1 MAENLRGKRGIWL
14 GVSVAFVVLL
24 FASCARQK
32 DPVLAR
38 VGGTTI
44 RYSDVK
50 RELQNS
56 ARLKPGQVPS
66 DSLVRAELNR
76 LIDLRLRY
84 LEGLDRGYDKDPSI
98 ADYLKRVR
106 DDFAYRRF
114 LDKHILEKEIPDREL
129 WDYYKR
135 LATRVKIRHILLR
148 LPKDAT
154 KDQIEEKRDQI
165 EDIYTQIQRGAD
177 FAALARKFSEEA
189 RTAERGGEWGY
200 IRWGTGRFDEKFY
213 QVAFSLKPGEVSKPF
228 RTRVGWHLLKC
239 EDIQPPSKE
248 EFELRKGRLRAEL
261 ARRRQVHLDSVF
273 YALQG
278 RVLKR
283 YNAHF
288 NDEGFKLFVS
298 RIRAIAEDTTVKAP
312 QLRTISV
319 ANQFSR
325 IRPQDRGVVLASW
338 SGGKLTIGDV
348 VDEINGMKEFKR
360 PLLKSEGK
368 LREWVGRTVG
378 MRLMIREAY
387 REGFGK
393 DDVVDREV
401 NYRAERMIA
410 AKVLRN
416 DVIDPSKPT
425 EEDLRKTYESDPE
438 RFREPP
444 KARVQEIFI
453 KRDKKLAEKVAR
465 LARSGADFEKLARK
479 YNQRSVTKSKN
490 GWLGYISA
498 DMFGEVGKRALKMK
512 PGEIAGPIPMG
523 RGNFSIIRVV
533 ALKDSYVPPF
543 EKARSHV
550 RRYYIKHKREELR
563 QAMLDRLK
571 KKFPVV
577 IYDENIALVCK
588 KKGD

>member
-1 MAENLRGKRGIWL
+1 MKLRFQNRLVLAGVGIVL
-14 GVSVAFVVLL
+14 SVALWM
-24 FASCARQK
+24 SCARQG
-32 DPVLAR
+32 DPILAR

-44 RYSDVK
+44 RYSEVK
-50 RELQNS
+50 RELLNS

-84 LEGLDRGYDKDPSI
+84 LEGLARGYDKDSTI
-98 ADYLKRVR
+98 ASYLKSVR
-106 DDFAYRRF
+106 DDFAYRLY
-114 LDKHILEKEIPDREL
+114 LDKHILEKEIPDKEL

-135 LATRVKIRHILLR
+135 YATRVKIRHILLR
-148 LPKDAT
+148 LPKDASQ
-154 KDQIEEKRDQI
+154 DEIDEKRDRI
-165 EDIYTQIQRGAD
+165 EDIRTQILRGAD
-177 FAALARKFSEEA
+177 FASMARKFSEEA
-189 RTAERGGEWGY
+189 RTASNGGDWGY

-213 QVAFSLKPGEVSKPF
+213 QVAFSLKEGEVSKPF

-239 EDIQPPSKE
+239 EGIIRPSKE

-261 ARRRQVHLDSVF
+261 ARHRQVHLDSVF
-273 YALQG
+273 YALQ
-278 RVLKR
+278 RKVMQR
-283 YNAHF
+283 YNVHF
-288 NDEGFKLFVS
+288 YDDGFKRFVA
-298 RIRAIAEDTTVKAP
+298 RVRAIAEDSTVKAP

-325 IRPQDRGVVLASW
+325 IRPEDRLIVLASW

-348 VDEINGMKEFKR
+348 IDEINQMKEFKR

-368 LREWVGRTVG
+368 LREWVGRKVG
-378 MRLMIREAY
+378 MKLMIQEAY

-393 DDVVDREV
+393 NDIVEREV

-416 DVIDPSKPT
+416 DVTDPSRPT
-425 EEDLRKTYESDPE
+425 EEDLRRTYEADPE
-438 RFREPP
+438 LFREPR

-453 KRDKKLAEKVAR
+453 KRDGKLAEKVAK
-465 LARSGADFEKLARK
+465 LAKSGADFEELARK

-498 DMFGEVGKRALKMK
+498 DMYGAVGKKALQVK

-533 ALKDSYVPPF
+533 ALRDSYVPPF
-543 EKARSHV
+543 EKARPRV
-550 RRYYIKHKREELR
+550 RAYYIKHKREELK
-563 QAMLDRLK
+563 QALLDWLK

-577 IYDENIALVCK
+577 IYDKNIATVCQQ
-588 KKGD
+588 KGK